1 MTRSGSPVREPVL
14 RAGGPVRAY
23 LSRMHARYADLSDG
37 AVATYIP
44 ELAHADPEAFGI
56 ALATVDGSLYE
67 VGDTRVPFTIQS
79 MSKPLTYAL
88 VLDSLEEREV
98 HGRIG
103 LEPTGDAFNSITLH
117 PATGAPLNA
126 MVNAGAIAAAG
137 LVGRPGSE
145 GAFERMLDAYG
156 RFAGRRLGVDERVY
170 ASERETGHRN
180 RAIAHLLRSSGI
192 LDEDPDLVVDRYF
205 RQCAV
210 QVEAR
215 DLAIVAA
222 TLAAGG
228 RNPLTGVRAASPR
241 TVRTV
246 LSVMASCGMY
256 DGAGEWFVGVGLPA
270 KSGVSGGI
278 FAVLPGQLGI
288 AVWSPR
294 LDARGNS
301 VRGLAVCRDLSA
313 AMDLH
318 LLTAAFAAVAPIRA
332 QMSLATRRSKRV
344 RPVAQRSHLVS
355 HGSRTALVELQGEI
369 GFGAVETVLRSLGAP
384 DDLER
389 VVLDLGR
396 VTRLDPATAPLL
408 ADLALDLGS
417 DGSPGLAWSAAGT
430 HVTTLDAV
438 DALLIAGGSRSL
450 PRFGELDAALE
461 WCEERALER
470 HVEDSIA
477 TIPLERHPLM
487 AGLSPGAWHALRG
500 LLRQRS
506 WSPGEMVVR
515 HGEPASELYLITHG
529 DLSVYVP
536 VEGHE
541 RGRRLAT
548 MTAGMVLGEVA
559 FLGGGSRTAD
569 VVADTAVEAW
579 LLDAETF
586 RAILQQRPEVAAE
599 LLEGLVRIVA
609 EIATRLTDEVASL
622 AA

>member
-1 MTRSGSPVREPVL
+1 
-14 RAGGPVRAY
+14 
-23 LSRMHARYADLSDG
+23 MHARYMDLRDG

-44 ELAHADPEAFGI
+44 ELAHADPESFGI

-67 VGDTRVPFTIQS
+67 VGDTRLPFTIQS

-88 VLDSLEEREV
+88 VLEALGESEV
-98 HGRIG
+98 HRRIG
-103 LEPTGDAFNSITLH
+103 VEPTGDAFNSITLH
-117 PATGAPLNA
+117 PSTGAPLNA

-137 LVGRPGSE
+137 LAGQIDGE
-145 GAFERMLDAYG
+145 GAFERMLEGYG
-156 RFAGRRLGVDERVY
+156 RFAGRTLAVDERVY
-170 ASERETGHRN
+170 ASERDTGHRN

-215 DLAIVAA
+215 DLAVVAA

-332 QMSLATRRSKRV
+332 QTTLATRRSKRL
-344 RPVAQRSHLVS
+344 RPVAQRSHLVT
-355 HGSRTALVELQGEI
+355 HGSMTAVVELQGDI
-369 GFGAVETVLRSLGAP
+369 GFGAVETVLRRLGSP
-384 DDLER
+384 HGLER
-389 VVLDLGR
+389 AVVDLGR

-408 ADLALDLGS
+408 ADLALDLAG
-417 DGSPGLAWSAAGT
+417 DGRAGLAWSAAGA
-430 HVTTLDAV
+430 HAAALDAV
-438 DALLIAGGSRSL
+438 DALVGAGGSQSL

-470 HVEDSIA
+470 HVDESNVAITLD
-477 TIPLERHPLM
+477 RHPLM
-487 AGLSPGAWHALRG
+487 ANLSPGAWQTLRES
-500 LLRQRS
+500 LRQRS

-515 HGEPASELYLITHG
+515 HGEPARELYLITRG

-536 VEGHE
+536 VEGQD

-579 LLDAETF
+579 LLDAENF
-586 RAILQQRPEVAAE
+586 RSICQQRPDVAAE

-609 EIATRLTDEVASL
+609 EIATRLTDEVANL

>member
-1 MTRSGSPVREPVL
+1 
-14 RAGGPVRAY
+14 
-23 LSRMHARYADLSDG
+23 MHARYMDLRDG

-44 ELAHADPEAFGI
+44 ELAHADPESFGI

-67 VGDTRVPFTIQS
+67 VGDTRLPFTIQS

-88 VLDSLEEREV
+88 VLEALGESEV
-98 HGRIG
+98 HRRIG
-103 LEPTGDAFNSITLH
+103 VEPTGDAFNSITLH
-117 PATGAPLNA
+117 PSTGAPLNA

-137 LVGRPGSE
+137 LAGQIDGE
-145 GAFERMLDAYG
+145 GAFERMLEGYG
-156 RFAGRRLGVDERVY
+156 RFAGRTLAVDERVY
-170 ASERETGHRN
+170 ASERDTGHRN

-215 DLAIVAA
+215 DLAVVAA

-228 RNPLTGVRAASPR
+228 RNPLTGVCAASPR

-332 QMSLATRRSKRV
+332 QTTLATRRSKRL
-344 RPVAQRSHLVS
+344 RPVAQRSHLVT
-355 HGSRTALVELQGEI
+355 HGSRTAVVELQGDI
-369 GFGAVETVLRSLGAP
+369 GFGAVETVLRRLGSP
-384 DDLER
+384 HGLER
-389 VVLDLGR
+389 AVVDLGR

-408 ADLALDLGS
+408 ADLALDLAG
-417 DGSPGLAWSAAGT
+417 DGRAGLAWSAAGA
-430 HVTTLDAV
+430 HAAALDAV
-438 DALLIAGGSRSL
+438 DALVGAGGSQSL

-470 HVEDSIA
+470 HVDESIVA
-477 TIPLERHPLM
+477 ITLDRHPLM
-487 AGLSPGAWHALRG
+487 ANLSPGAWQTLRG
-500 LLRQRS
+500 SLRQRS

-515 HGEPASELYLITHG
+515 HGEPARELYLITRG

-536 VEGHE
+536 VEGQD

-579 LLDAETF
+579 LLDAATF
-586 RAILQQRPEVAAE
+586 RSICQQRPEVAAE

-609 EIATRLTDEVASL
+609 EIATRLTDEVANL